1 MSYKEGGKEGDHSW
15 GEGEGG
21 NKRITDVGGG
31 EGRKEITEKRE
42 RRWEEKLLS
51 NMGEGEGRR
60 KEIAN
65 GRGGRG
71 KDTLLSS

>member
-1 MSYKEGGKEGDHSW
+1 M
-15 GEGEGG
+15 
-21 NKRITDVGGG
+21 GGG
-31 EGRKEITEKRE
+31 EGRKEITNKRE

-51 NMGEGEGRR
+51 NMGGGEGRR

-71 KDTLLSS
+71 KDASLSS